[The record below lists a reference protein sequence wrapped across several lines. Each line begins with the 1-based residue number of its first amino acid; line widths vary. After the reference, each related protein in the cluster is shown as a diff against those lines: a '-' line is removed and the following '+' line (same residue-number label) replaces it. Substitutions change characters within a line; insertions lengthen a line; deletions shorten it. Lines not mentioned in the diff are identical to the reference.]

1 MPENSFGVTQLN
13 VIGTGNPAV
22 IYTSSDLE
30 INASNVSVG
39 GTVTISTVSD
49 EITSRT
55 TVGTALTCN
64 FNDGPISRTTSNSIE
79 TININNVP
87 VIEGR
92 AFNHT
97 LVVNTSASNSV
108 ADFTNVVVQ
117 VNGELL
123 SSNGNSI
130 LWLNGVSPYGAV
142 PGYYLFGFS
151 IFRISNVWEVI
162 GVFASYA

>member
-1 MPENSFGVTQLN
+1 MTEKSFGINELN
-13 VIGTGNPAV
+13 IVGPGNPV

-30 INASNVSVG
+30 ISAPTVSIG
-39 GTVTISTVSD
+39 GTVLINQVSD
-49 EITSRT
+49 AFTSKS

-64 FNDGPISRTTSNSIE
+64 FNTGPITRTTSNSVQ

-87 VIEGR
+87 AIEGR
-92 AFNHT
+92 TFNHS
-97 LVVNTSASNSV
+97 VIVNTSASVSV

-117 VNGELL
+117 VNGQSLA
-123 SSNGNSI
+123 SNGNSI

-151 IFRISNVWEVI
+151 ILRISNVWEVI
-162 GVFASYA
+162 GVFASYS